1 MKVKGVQCCV
11 LMADVLFF
19 GEPSIFRVI
28 MIDPQMTF
36 QEILKLTALNN
47 IYFFS
52 MYTLKAMVILLIR
65 M

>member
-1 MKVKGVQCCV
+1 M